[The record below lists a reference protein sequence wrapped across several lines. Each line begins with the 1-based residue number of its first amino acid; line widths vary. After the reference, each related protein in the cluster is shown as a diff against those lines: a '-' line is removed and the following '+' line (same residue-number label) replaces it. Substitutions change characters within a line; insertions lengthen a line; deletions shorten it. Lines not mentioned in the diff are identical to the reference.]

1 MRRSL
6 FVLSLGLM
14 LSSACVSVTTPA
26 SPSAE
31 TTLNLGGTWSGD
43 LNLQGT
49 TARMSWTLTQNGSSV
64 GGPVLVSL
72 PTGIVLLNGS
82 LSGTLSGS
90 TLAYSI
96 AVLPGG
102 IPSQP
107 ACTGRLD
114 GTVTA
119 TIGTVQTLDGSYS
132 AGASTCP
139 TPFSGGTFTLTRR

>member
-6 FVLSLGLM
+6 FVLPLVLL
-14 LSSACVSVTTPA
+14 LSSACVSLTAPA
-26 SPSAE
+26 SPSTA
-31 TTLNLGGTWSGD
+31 TPSDLGGTWSGD

-49 TARMSWTLTQNGSSV
+49 TARMNWTLTQNGTSV
-64 GGPVLVSL
+64 AGPVLVLL

-90 TLAYSI
+90 RLVYSI
-96 AVLPGG
+96 AVSPGG

-114 GTVTA
+114 GTVTE
-119 TIGTVQTLDGSYS
+119 TIGAVKALEGSYS
-132 AGASTCP
+132 AGASSCP
-139 TPFSGGTFTLTRR
+139 TPFSGGTFTLNRR